1 MLALLVMASDIY
13 VFNASGRV
21 AVPADPQIALIAHR
35 GMHRTFQRENLDNDT
50 CTAGRIDA
58 HEHELTENTLPSI
71 QAAFAAGADTAGID
85 ALAQLAQAPDGFDG
99 HVWTNKIELIGP
111 AMAER

>member
-13 VFNASGRV
+13 VFNPSGRV

-58 HEHELTENTLPSI
+58 HGHELTENTLPSM
-71 QAAFAAGADTAGID
+71 QAAFAAGEEPAGTTPWRNLHRCQTAST
-85 ALAQLAQAPDGFDG
+85 AMS
-99 HVWTNKIELIGP
+99 GP
-111 AMAER
+111 TRLNS